1 MFLSQ
6 IGYNTG
12 LLPIVQNKKGALSS
26 FFVYDFLESL

>member
-12 LLPIVQNKKGALSS
+12 LLPIVQNKKGAFELL
-26 FFVYDFLESL
+26 FCL